1 MYFWFFFPLGLD
13 LSRRRAPWVSL
24 LVVGLMVAVF
34 AWSRWWPGALAV
46 HPWELVYHVGGGR
59 PWTVATAWLLHADW
73 LHLLGNLVY
82 LVAFL
87 PVLEDRLSRLALAM
101 LLVACGVGGNLC
113 HGIAAWNGWLGQGG
127 LGILGASGA
136 ISGLLGYALVRVPH
150 ARVRVAYWVLA
161 PLQGQNRAGRANLP
175 LPAAVLVWLLLQV
188 VNALVAGETGST
200 VSYPAHLGG
209 FAVGLVMAVL
219 LGGVGEARSE
229 THLARARR
237 HLERGDAWPAVG
249 EYTDYLQDAP
259 GDLAARV
266 ERARAL
272 LLADARPRAVDAYRD
287 VYRRAV
293 AVGDWD
299 RALSTL
305 AEGRHLT
312 PGLALAPDE
321 QAAAAQQAD
330 RAGRL
335 DEAVRIYQDLVG
347 RGLRHPAVDRAWV
360 RLVLLLHARPETR
373 AEAHDWLEAARREL
387 PPGAWRDHLERE
399 FRSRAAPRGERS
411 PGGAIPTPA
420 RGS

>member
-1 MYFWFFFPLGLD
+1 
-13 LSRRRAPWVSL
+13 V
-24 LVVGLMVAVF
+24 
-34 AWSRWWPGALAV
+34 
-46 HPWELVYHVGGGR
+46 
-59 PWTVATAWLLHADW
+59 HADW

-101 LLVACGVGGNLC
+101 LLVACGIGGNLC
-113 HGIAAWNGWLGQGG
+113 HGLAAWYGWLGQGG

-161 PLQGQNRAGRANLP
+161 PLQGQNRAGRASLP

-259 GDLAARV
+259 GDL
-266 ERARAL
+266 
-272 LLADARPRAVDAYRD
+272 ARPRAVDAYRD